1 VPPGQPHERE
11 NCWLMTTRRTSL
23 LVGRAGVWWERSHAW
38 WTGGRSPS
46 SLSSR
51 RPGAAENQYR
61 RRDQATAATTPR
73 TGPRAQGQASFGR
86 RKLLPALSDKAFC
99 ARSERSGDSQACPAC
114 LSIGRC
120 RGLASGGRRRGFRG
134 ARQPF
139 GNASLT
145 QRSYGSQTSGKP
157 VGALPRIRKTLTN
170 QSSERWTPPRPVR
183 QCAGP
188 HLSTGGRHR
197 AKPFQEGR
205 CSSGRGCY
213 GDAHGGLFVR

>member
-1 VPPGQPHERE
+1 
-11 NCWLMTTRRTSL
+11 MTESGGSAHTHRGPVVDRRQ
-23 LVGRAGVWWERSHAW
+23 V
-38 WTGGRSPS
+38 
-46 SLSSR
+46 SR
-51 RPGAAENQYR
+51 RGGLAPPR
-61 RRDQATAATTPR
+61 ISTDLRDQATAATTLGR
-73 TGPRAQGQASFGR
+73 VLALRAKRHSAGASSCRPFPTRHFVLAR
-86 RKLLPALSDKAFC
+86 RDPGIA
-99 ARSERSGDSQACPAC
+99 QACPAC

-145 QRSYGSQTSGKP
+145 QTSYGSQTSGKP

-205 CSSGRGCY
+205 CPSGRGRY

>member
-1 VPPGQPHERE
+1 
-11 NCWLMTTRRTSL
+11 MTESGGSAHTHRGPVVDRRQ
-23 LVGRAGVWWERSHAW
+23 A
-38 WTGGRSPS
+38 
-46 SLSSR
+46 SR
-51 RPGAAENQYR
+51 RGGLAPPR
-61 RRDQATAATTPR
+61 ISTDLRDQATAATKLGRVLTLGVKR
-73 TGPRAQGQASFGR
+73 HSAGASSYRPFPTRDFVLAGR
-86 RKLLPALSDKAFC
+86 NPGIA
-99 ARSERSGDSQACPAC
+99 QACPAC

-120 RGLASGGRRRGFRG
+120 RGLASGDRRRRFRG

-145 QRSYGSQTSGKP
+145 QTSYGSQTSGKP

>member
-1 VPPGQPHERE
+1 
-11 NCWLMTTRRTSL
+11 MTTRRTSL
-23 LVGRAGVWWERSHAW
+23 LVGRDGVRWERSHAW

-46 SLSSR
+46 SLSSW
-51 RPGAAENQYR
+51 RPGAAENQHR
-61 RRDQATAATTPR
+61 PPRSGNRGDQ
-73 TGPRAQGQASFGR
+73 TGSRPHARGQASFGR
-86 RKLLPALSDKAFC
+86 RQHLPAFPTRHFLL
-99 ARSERSGDSQACPAC
+99 ARRNPGIAQACPAC

-120 RGLASGGRRRGFRG
+120 RGLASGDRRRRFRG

-145 QRSYGSQTSGKP
+145 QTSYGSQTSGKP

-205 CSSGRGCY
+205 CPSGRGRY